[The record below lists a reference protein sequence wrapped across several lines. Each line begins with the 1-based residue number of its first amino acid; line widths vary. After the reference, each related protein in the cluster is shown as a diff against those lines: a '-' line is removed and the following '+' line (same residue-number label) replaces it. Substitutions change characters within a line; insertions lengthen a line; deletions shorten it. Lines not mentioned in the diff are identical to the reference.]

1 MRAVVQRVKEAS
13 VQVENQ
19 EVGSI
24 GHGILVL
31 LGVGRCNLYGRKGGP
46 PENLR

>member
-1 MRAVVQRVKEAS
+1 MRAVIQRVKEAS

-24 GHGILVL
+24 DHGILVL
-31 LGVGRCNLYGRKGGP
+31 L
-46 PENLR
+46 